1 MNIVTLSGRLTGDP
15 KIFQN
20 NDNMSARYTL
30 ACDRRVRKDAPEG
43 TQTTDFISC
52 VVFGKGAEFTD
63 KYLRKGTKMII
74 KGRLS
79 TGKYVNSEGQTIYTT
94 DVVVEEQ
101 EFAESKRQ
109 GEVNQGNDA
118 PAQTQAVQT
127 NSTPKPTPRQEAW
140 MNVPDDAE
148 NDLPFA

>member
-1 MNIVTLSGRLTGDP
+1 MNIVMISGRLVGDP
-15 KIFQN
+15 KIYQN
-20 NDNMSARYTL
+20 GENISARYTL
-30 ACDRRVRKDAPEG
+30 ASDRRVRKDAPDG
-43 TQTTDFISC
+43 TQTADFISC

-79 TGKYVNSEGQTIYTT
+79 TGRYVNSEGQTIYTT

-101 EFAESKRQ
+101 EFAESKKQ
-109 GEVNQGNDA
+109 GEASQGNDA
-118 PAQTQAVQT
+118 PAQTQAAPT

-148 NDLPFA
+148 SDLPFA

>member
-1 MNIVTLSGRLTGDP
+1 MNFVLISGRLTGDP
-15 KIFQN
+15 KIYQN
-20 NDNMSARYTL
+20 EEHMSARYTL
-30 ACDRRVRKDAPEG
+30 AVDRRVRRDAPEG

-52 VVFGKGAEFTD
+52 VTFGKGAEFAD

-79 TGKYVNSEGQTIYTT
+79 SGKYVNSEGLTVYTT

-109 GEVNQGNDA
+109 GEANQGEA
-118 PAQTQAVQT
+118 QAQTQAAPA
-127 NSTPKPTPRQEAW
+127 PKATAHGQVF
-140 MNVPDDAE
+140 MNIPEDAE
-148 NDLPFA
+148 DSLPFN